1 MVAAAVLCKFLA
13 VEKFVKSIPSAV
25 SDMTGNWCNQLPL
38 HAVVHMLHGDLAFDR
53 LTCADRGGN

>member
-1 MVAAAVLCKFLA
+1 VVAAAVLCKFLA

-25 SDMTGNWCNQLPL
+25 TDMTGNWCNQLPL
-38 HAVVHMLHGDLAFDR
+38 HAVVHMLHGDLAFDW